1 PIYPVT
7 VARNG
12 RAHLE
17 TVAARKRIRGK
28 GLRLLLESPD
38 HIGIQYQVIPISHVP
53 NVERTKSRHIRD
65 MRYRAPPVDTR
76 LLVDISHLPAE
87 IIDFPVDG
95 KRRKNLVVPQD
106 VREHPLYTA
115 GYTRAVTATHG
126 HAHAAIG
133 EVVKL
138 EIGPIGYGG
147 DLLLVYA
154 AKEVEIGQVGIDHI
168 DRPDSR
174 GRQHGRIKVDHVRV
188 DLHGFKFRRVCAVN
202 AVFARAVVGIYDIV
216 GSRQAQRRR
225 VFGNAADTGKIL
237 GHALDLAALQRITV
251 HIAES
256 VAVGQEVNLA
266 AIGRKLRIEV
276 VGSLEDINVF

>member
-1 PIYPVT
+1 ATSVSSCAVLVDGFPVRIFFLLWSAIHRVLHSFPT
-7 VARNG
+7 RRSSDLG

-154 AKEVEIGQVGIDHI
+154 AKEVEIGQ
-168 DRPDSR
+168 
-174 GRQHGRIKVDHVRV
+174 
-188 DLHGFKFRRVCAVN
+188 
-202 AVFARAVVGIYDIV
+202 
-216 GSRQAQRRR
+216 
-225 VFGNAADTGKIL
+225 
-237 GHALDLAALQRITV
+237 
-251 HIAES
+251 
-256 VAVGQEVNLA
+256 
-266 AIGRKLRIEV
+266 
-276 VGSLEDINVF
+276 